1 MLEARHIERL
11 FIRWASA
18 GLQPTAAIQKQLNRD
33 TDAVVDVWLDIMA
46 AERVTVEEFA
56 LALRAFEAT
65 GPKFWASA
73 IELRAHVPRLAVN
86 TLDRSE
92 EAWGLFHRM
101 VTGSPGSR
109 ALAQMAAR
117 GMPWVRDP
125 DMDRRMKHASTAL
138 GGPRKAGQM
147 SDRDLVANRA
157 SFRLAYRAVADE
169 EDTTRKAKPLPVGV
183 AHNVVMFP
191 VPREEA

>member
-33 TDAVVDVWLDIMA
+33 TDAVVEVWLDIMA
-46 AERVTVEEFA
+46 AERVTV
-56 LALRAFEAT
+56 AFEAT

-101 VTGSPGSR
+101 VTGIPGSR
-109 ALAQMAAR
+109 ALSQMAAR
-117 GMPWVRDP
+117 GKPWVRDP